1 MENISF
7 DNDDLIKEPETRT
20 LATQKSIMSFS
31 VKISTKTKLLNTG
44 NKFRYQQEIYEIMNR
59 EYVRSKVDYLKFN
72 CLRQNIV
79 FEQSESEEN

>member
-72 CLRQNIV
+72 CLRQNIF

>member
-1 MENISF
+1 MENITF

-79 FEQSESEEN
+79 FEQTESEEN